1 MDDVLEID
9 AERVDKIVCRGCG
22 AVLDTRPVRP
32 LEKIACPKCGT
43 GNYAPLRM
51 GNFLLLELLGKGGM
65 GAVYRGLDE
74 TLGRYV
80 AIKVMRRSL
89 AADRQFVENFLR
101 EARAAAALSH
111 LNVVQVYSCGEW
123 RGQPYIVMELVDG
136 GRLDEEISKGEPMD
150 EVRALEIALDVAEG
164 LRAASQIG
172 LVHGDIK
179 PANILFDAHGT
190 GKVAD
195 FGLARFARREPDSK
209 EIWGTPYYIA
219 PEKARGQKTDHRADI
234 YSLGATIYH
243 ALGAKPPFE
252 GETATD
258 VVLARLKNPAIGL
271 RVLRPSLQP
280 ETADV
285 VARMLE
291 ADPFMRYP
299 TYESLI
305 ADLREAL
312 RIAKQQSRGSPA
324 ARRRARTNMI
334 VAVGIPVM
342 LVLGVSS
349 AVVISLIQLHR
360 GRKSKPEHKP
370 AVRVVARHP
379 RAPAP
384 PGKEKGVAAT
394 LDPFSDDAV
403 GTIEEAATLVLHG
416 KCLAA
421 EERLQRLYDS
431 LPETDMGRLW
441 IRLFQTL
448 TCICDRRQAAAG
460 VYVNEIERAQLQ
472 ETEKRHPAL
481 FVRTAVAYL
490 LGKGN
495 DAWLFVEASRWPAWI
510 RDLAEFLAGARNL
523 KNGSLRAARKHLT
536 NYIRREHEEHTWVY
550 AWRDVADEWLGQIA
564 YYEELQ
570 EEFRASLNAG
580 ELEKAQRLWNAARQK
595 LGVFL
600 KPFLSGLEDSL
611 QVARRKHREEQE
623 KVALL
628 KRQEQLQADLDILD
642 RIRTENLPLVRSY
655 EYEAA
660 ARRLRQVRDRLRTE
674 EGRAAFKVLLE
685 CYDRM
690 QAVRR
695 MIISSVRQEPF
706 TARTADMKGPIV
718 DAGEDGLL
726 VAVGAYGKF
735 LRQWEKV
742 PLSVLVEMADY
753 YSGKEGDVS
762 RKADRRLSVAVLC
775 YMHGWFKAAARY
787 ASVVAETD
795 PKWRTTI
802 RRLMPGILEAR

>member
-9 AERVDKIVCRGCG
+9 AERVDQIVCRGCG
-22 AVLDTRPVRP
+22 AALDTRSVRP
-32 LEKIACPKCGT
+32 LQKFACPKCGT
-43 GNYAPLRM
+43 ENHAPLRM

-111 LNVVQVYSCGEW
+111 PNVVQVYSCGEW

-136 GRLDEEISKGEPMD
+136 GRLDEEIAKGEPMD

-179 PANILFDAHGT
+179 PANILFDSKGT
-190 GKVAD
+190 AKVAD
-195 FGLARFARREPDSK
+195 FGLARFAKREPDSK

-219 PEKARGQKTDHRADI
+219 PEKARGEKTDHRADI

-271 RVLRPSLQP
+271 RVIRPSLQP

-334 VAVGIPVM
+334 VAVGIPAV
-342 LVLGVSS
+342 LVLGVSL
-349 AVVISLIQLHR
+349 AVVLSLIQLHR
-360 GRKSKPEHKP
+360 GRRSIAEHKP
-370 AVRVVARHP
+370 AVAGAEQHP
-379 RAPAP
+379 QTPTPTEERGVRA
-384 PGKEKGVAAT
+384 V
-394 LDPFSDDAV
+394 LDPFADSAV
-403 GTIEEAATLVLHG
+403 AAIDQAVALVSRG

-421 EERLQRLYDS
+421 QERLQRLYDS

-441 IRLFQTL
+441 IRLFQTV
-448 TCICDRRQAAAG
+448 TCICDRREEAAN
-460 VYVNEIERAQLQ
+460 VYVNEIAGAHLE
-472 ETEKRHPAL
+472 EVKKRHPAL
-481 FVRTAVAYL
+481 FVRTAAAYL
-490 LGKGN
+490 LGSGN
-495 DAWLFVEASRWPAWI
+495 DAWLFVEASRWPTWI
-510 RDLAEFLAGARNL
+510 RDLAEFFSGLRNL
-523 KNGSLRAARKHLT
+523 KNGNLTAARKHLS
-536 NYIRREHEEHTWVY
+536 NYVERQSEEHAWVY
-550 AWRDVADEWLGQIA
+550 AWRDVAREWLTEID
-564 YYEELQ
+564 YYSQLQ
-570 EEFRASLNAG
+570 KKFRAALDTGDLDRAEG
-580 ELEKAQRLWNAARQK
+580 LLNAARRK
-595 LGVFL
+595 LGIFL
-600 KPFLSGLEDSL
+600 KPFLSGLDSSL
-611 QVARRKHREEQE
+611 EVVRRKQLEEQ
-623 KVALL
+623 KKLALL
-628 KRQEQLQADLDILD
+628 KRQEQIQADLDILD

-655 EYEAA
+655 DYEAA
-660 ARRLRQVRDRLRTE
+660 ARRLRDVRDQLRTE
-674 EGRAAFKVLLE
+674 EGKEAFKMLME
-685 CYDRM
+685 CYQRM
-690 QAVRR
+690 RDIRR
-695 MIISSVRQEPF
+695 MIISSVRREPF
-706 TARTADMKGPIV
+706 TPRTADLRGPIV
-718 DAGEDGLL
+718 DGGKDGLL

-735 LRQWEKV
+735 LRHWKKV
-742 PLSVLVEMADY
+742 PLSVVVEMADY
-753 YSGKEGDVS
+753 YSGKEGDPS
-762 RKADRRLSVAVLC
+762 RKADRRVSVAVLC
-775 YMHGWFKAAARY
+775 YMHGWFKAAAKY
-787 ASVVAETD
+787 AKHAAELD
-795 PKWRTTI
+795 PKCLTTI
-802 RRLMPGILEAR
+802 RRLMPGILEAG